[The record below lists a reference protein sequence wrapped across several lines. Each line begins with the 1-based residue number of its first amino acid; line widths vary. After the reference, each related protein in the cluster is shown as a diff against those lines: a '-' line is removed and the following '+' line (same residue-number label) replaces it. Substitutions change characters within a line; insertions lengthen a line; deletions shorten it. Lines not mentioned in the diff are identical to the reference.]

1 MTPPAFV
8 RTPATWYGYLLIA
21 TLIYLTN
28 VQGNTLP
35 FLQAEFALSYR
46 AVSLHSTAIA
56 VGVIAAGL
64 LAERVARLFGR
75 RRALWLGSGGL
86 GAGALLL
93 CIAPAAW
100 ISIGSCLLMG
110 FFGGLLTSI
119 VPAVMSDI
127 HHENRGQAF
136 TEQAIIAYTFAILGP
151 LLTGFFVGNGMS
163 WRLPVIL
170 GGLMGLSLVVL
181 FRRVDLPERR
191 VAMTTTRAA
200 LPPAFWAYWLL
211 LTLSCALEFSVL
223 LWAPTFLERVVGL
236 SAATAATAAAGFF
249 AGVLGGRIAM
259 RVVLRL
265 LAPQTILL
273 IAFGAGFLGFA
284 LYWGVGTPAAAV
296 VGIVLLGLCVAPLY
310 PLSMA
315 LGIGTAAGANDA
327 ASARLAM
334 GFGIAILLAP
344 AALGALADLVGLSLA
359 HLTLPGIIAA
369 MLVTFITAGVL
380 ERRAILPAPRAFS
393 IAGRMTI
400 CDRVLGQRPDVLVGD
415 DAIRPDDERLRHA
428 VNAPVDRAPPGLVGA
443 DRGVRVAHLGQK
455 AQRVRRLVLVVDADD
470 ADAALRQFLKNRDA
484 RRGRARTTRQ
494 RR

>member
-1 MTPPAFV
+1 MTAPTFV

-64 LAERVARLFGR
+64 LAERIARALGR
-75 RRALWLGSGGL
+75 RHALWLGAGGL

-93 CIAPAAW
+93 CVAPAAW

-110 FFGGLLTSI
+110 FFGGLITSI
-119 VPAVMSDI
+119 VPAIMSDI
-127 HHENRGQAF
+127 HHQDRGQAF
-136 TEQAIIAYTFAILGP
+136 TEQAILAYTFAILGP
-151 LLTGFFVGNGMS
+151 LLTGLFVGNGMS

-170 GGLMGLSLVVL
+170 GGLMGLALIVL
-181 FRRVDLPERR
+181 FRRVNLPPQAA
-191 VAMTTTRAA
+191 VATSKRAS

-259 RVVLRL
+259 RAVMRL
-265 LAPQTILL
+265 LSPQTILL
-273 IAFGAGFLGFA
+273 SAFAAGFLGFA
-284 LYWGVGTPAAAV
+284 LYWGVGTPWAAV
-296 VGIVLLGLCVAPLY
+296 AGIVLLGLCVAPLY

-315 LGIGTAAGANDA
+315 LGIGAAAGANDA
-327 ASARLAM
+327 ASARLAL
-334 GFGIAILLAP
+334 GFGVAILLAP
-344 AALGALADLVGLSLA
+344 AVLGALADLVGLSLA

-369 MLVTFITAGVL
+369 MLVTFIAAGVL
-380 ERRAILPAPRAFS
+380 ERRALQPA
-393 IAGRMTI
+393 
-400 CDRVLGQRPDVLVGD
+400 
-415 DAIRPDDERLRHA
+415 
-428 VNAPVDRAPPGLVGA
+428 
-443 DRGVRVAHLGQK
+443 
-455 AQRVRRLVLVVDADD
+455 
-470 ADAALRQFLKNRDA
+470 
-484 RRGRARTTRQ
+484 
-494 RR
+494 